1 MKHEMLNRLRK
12 PAPPSAVQDL
22 YRALVARSREKP
34 FYQDWRVPDTIDGR
48 FDLLTL
54 HAFLVFESLKGQGP
68 AAGELGSK
76 LADVIFTGFD
86 EALRELGISD
96 FGMGRRIRNMA
107 DAFYGRLHH
116 YGLAHTQTELA
127 AAVQRN
133 LYRGDAG
140 RDHEAAGLASYMM
153 AVRDRLKRDLPAVLA
168 GKPDFGPLPGRL
180 DES

>member
-1 MKHEMLNRLRK
+1 MLNRLRK
-12 PAPPSAVQDL
+12 PARVSAVQDL
-22 YRALVARSREKP
+22 YRALIARSREKI
-34 FYQDWRVPDTIDGR
+34 FYQEWRVPDAIDGR

-54 HAFLVFESLKGQGP
+54 HAFLIFDALRGQGQ
-68 AAGELGSK
+68 AAEELGNK

-116 YGLAHTQTELA
+116 YGLARTPPDLA

-133 LYRGDAG
+133 LYRGDSE
-140 RDHEAAGLASYMM
+140 RSPEAAGLASYMM
-153 AVRDRLKRDLPAVLA
+153 MARVRLKGDVPAVLA

-180 DES
+180 D

>member
-1 MKHEMLNRLRK
+1 MFNRLRK
-12 PAPPSAVQDL
+12 PARPSAVQDL
-22 YRALVARSREKP
+22 YRALIARSREKT
-34 FYQDWRVPDTIDGR
+34 FYQEWHVPDTIDGR

-54 HAFLVFESLKGQGP
+54 HAFLIFDALSGQGP
-68 AAGELGSK
+68 AAAESGSK

-116 YGLAHTQTELA
+116 YGLARTQPELA

-133 LYRGDAG
+133 LYRGDSE
-140 RDHEAAGLASYMM
+140 RNDEAAGLASYMM
-153 AVRDRLKRDLPAVLA
+153 AARVRLKADVPAVLA
-168 GKPDFGPLPGRL
+168 GKPDFGPLPARL
-180 DES
+180 DRS

>member
-1 MKHEMLNRLRK
+1 MLNRLRK
-12 PAPPSAVQDL
+12 PARTPVEQSL
-22 YRALVARSREKP
+22 YHALVARSREKI
-34 FYQDWRVPDTIDGR
+34 FYQEWRVPDTIDGR

-54 HAFLVFESLKGQGP
+54 HAFLIFEALKGRGP
-68 AAGELGSK
+68 AADALGSK

-116 YGLAHTQTELA
+116 YRLARTQPELA

-133 LYRGDAG
+133 LYRGHSDRG
-140 RDHEAAGLASYMM
+140 REAAVLATYMM
-153 AVRDRLKRDLPAVLA
+153 GARDCLKRDLPAVLA
-168 GKPDFGPLPGRL
+168 GKPGFGPLPGLL
-180 DES
+180 D

>member
-1 MKHEMLNRLRK
+1 MFNRLRK
-12 PAPPSAVQDL
+12 PARPPAVRDL
-22 YRALVARSREKP
+22 YGALIARSREKA
-34 FYQDWRVPDTIDGR
+34 FYQEWRVPDTIDGR

-54 HAFLVFESLKGQGP
+54 HAFLIFEALSGQGR
-68 AAGELGSK
+68 AAEELGSK

-116 YGLAHTQTELA
+116 YGLARTQPELA

-133 LYRGDAG
+133 LYRGDSG
-140 RDHEAAGLASYMM
+140 RDREAAGLASYMM
-153 AVRDRLKRDLPAVLA
+153 MARVRLKGDVPSVLA
-168 GKPDFGPLPGRL
+168 GKPDFGPLPGPIEL
-180 DES
+180 DQ